1 MTKLLGDKKPNTSIW
16 AVLLV
21 ALLLVSFVYGFYRIR
36 TETTLK
42 KYNFQH
48 ITNSNADPTIGPTVI
63 PEGGIIDPETFATHL
78 PLVVLDTY
86 GAEVP
91 NIYTSIDD
99 IQTRGYADPDITD
112 PYIPVHMYLVNNE
125 SGGNKITDVP
135 SFINDGKIELR
146 GNSSRHFEKKQYKIK
161 LLNESGSEIEEPLL
175 GMEADED
182 WILCNSILDASYIR
196 SYIAMNIGGIVMPFT
211 PEVRF
216 CELVYKTGDSYE
228 YKGLYLLMESV
239 KKGKGR
245 VNIATYKGNPLNLS
259 YIVDRDRYDTT
270 ATMLSTYA
278 SDRQLCYGWF
288 DLRYPKNELA
298 DPDTIKA
305 IETEI
310 SEIETALYS
319 DDPKIFKNYEAMI
332 NVDSFV
338 DYMVVNEFL
347 MNYDA
352 GEHSTYY
359 YRDNSHKFSAGP
371 IWDYDNCL
379 DNYKNAVAGISWM
392 VFPSHPWYERLTRDH
407 DFNEKVAKRYHR
419 LRNTVFS
426 DRFMEEFVSG
436 TTAYLGHAI
445 EREHSRWGE
454 IYNENHALKNGEGDD
469 GFVIFRTRD
478 SYDEEITR
486 LLDVQQLHAKWL
498 DEHIEDFLSDY
509 EADVKDDPGIIV
521 YSALAL
527 LMILSIFTS
536 IIYANRMKNGEIT

>member
-1 MTKLLGDKKPNTSIW
+1 
-16 AVLLV
+16 
-21 ALLLVSFVYGFYRIR
+21 
-36 TETTLK
+36 
-42 KYNFQH
+42 
-48 ITNSNADPTIGPTVI
+48 
-63 PEGGIIDPETFATHL
+63 
-78 PLVVLDTY
+78 
-86 GAEVP
+86 
-91 NIYTSIDD
+91 
-99 IQTRGYADPDITD
+99 
-112 PYIPVHMYLVNNE
+112 
-125 SGGNKITDVP
+125 
-135 SFINDGKIELR
+135 
-146 GNSSRHFEKKQYKIK
+146 
-161 LLNESGSEIEEPLL
+161 
-175 GMEADED
+175 
-182 WILCNSILDASYIR
+182 
-196 SYIAMNIGGIVMPFT
+196 MPFT